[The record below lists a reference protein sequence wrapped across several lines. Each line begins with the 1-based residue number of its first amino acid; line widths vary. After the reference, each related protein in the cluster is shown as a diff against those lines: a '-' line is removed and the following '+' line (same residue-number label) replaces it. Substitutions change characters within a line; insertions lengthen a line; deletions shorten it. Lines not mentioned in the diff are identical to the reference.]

1 MQHNRESVRRALL
14 RMKQSQLAG
23 AFDCYA
29 GAVNALVAQR
39 ERVART
45 MAKWKSPGLKR
56 AMEAW
61 TEYLE
66 MMHGEQAQDAQE
78 LAKQQLEAAAKEHRS
93 RAEAEAERRIEMCRR
108 VVQRMLQQQLL
119 MAWSMFVDT
128 VREMQHNRESVRRA
142 LLRMKQSQLA
152 GAFDC
157 YAGAVNALVAQRE
170 RVAKTVARFQRRTA
184 IFAMNLWFTYRF
196 IAALEERVEH
206 DRRNVLMRSLI
217 SRILQAALAR
227 VCWRW
232 FEYVSQVSGY
242 LKLIYVY
249 TRVHARARVY
259 TRARAHTHT
268 QVREYSKLHT
278 HTHTHTHTRTHV
290 GSGILEASFSHTD
303 AASGA
308 ALRHDVAQPHIQ
320 RLESV
325 DAGTRAS
332 FSKVLL
338 QIVAL
343 LHGVYTTAMTST
355 LEIGCMQAQALL
367 RSVLARQKFSK
378 VLHTVALHSKATR
391 SLTFQNLC
399 QTSRAS
405 AAGYQRCVCVG
416 GGVGVGVCQGTKYQK
431 TVYSGSI

>member
-1 MQHNRESVRRALL
+1 MHRVLGKLSNASLARACSRWRKAASRNSRLRSKVESVLFRLRWRVCAAGMNTWVVVTKMRLRGRMVVQRMQQWQAHKAFQTWCDEASKISRNRRVLSKMLHRMVKRLLLLVWSMFVDTVREMQHNRESVRRALL

-29 GAVNALVAQR
+29 GAVNTLVAQR

-45 MAKWKSPGLKR
+45 MAKWKSPSLKR

-66 MMHGEQAQDAQE
+66 MMHGEQAQDAQA

-157 YAGAVNALVAQRE
+157 YAGAVNTLVEQRE
-170 RVAKTVARFQRRTA
+170 RVARTIARLRRRTA
-184 IFAMNLWFTYRF
+184 ILAMKLWFTNF
-196 IAALEERVEH
+196 IAALEERVEQ

-227 VCWRW
+227 VCSRW

-242 LKLIYVY
+242 LKLIFVY
-249 TRVHARARVY
+249 TRVRARARVY
-259 TRARAHTHT
+259 TRARTHTHT
-268 QVREYSKLHT
+268 GSGILEATHT
-278 HTHTHTHTRTHV
+278 HTHTHTH
-290 GSGILEASFSHTD
+290 
-303 AASGA
+303 
-308 ALRHDVAQPHIQ
+308 
-320 RLESV
+320 
-325 DAGTRAS
+325 
-332 FSKVLL
+332 
-338 QIVAL
+338 
-343 LHGVYTTAMTST
+343 M
-355 LEIGCMQAQALL
+355 
-367 RSVLARQKFSK
+367 
-378 VLHTVALHSKATR
+378 
-391 SLTFQNLC
+391 
-399 QTSRAS
+399 
-405 AAGYQRCVCVG
+405 
-416 GGVGVGVCQGTKYQK
+416 
-431 TVYSGSI
+431 